1 MGRRKSLFAEANKE
15 ATLPALKVNENGRA
29 EGAVAKKTPL
39 EERSEGLADVSPTR
53 RVPATTQLVLPEKCR
68 MWRRHN
74 RRYDLLTTEDCSD
87 LIERIGAKGQIIP
100 AIVRWIPQ
108 QDGDVEF
115 EVIAGARRHFA
126 VSHLRN
132 EMGREDIFYKI
143 EVKKLT
149 DEEAF
154 ELSDLENR
162 DRQDV
167 SEIERAAD
175 YASALDEFYSG
186 NQSMM
191 ADKIKLNR
199 STLVNYLM
207 LARVPDNVLAAYGD
221 PRRISIRHGKVLM
234 AALNNPK
241 ENKAL
246 MAAAESLAAEQEKAF
261 SLGAAYPYDGP
272 TVFKRLKAAAA
283 SEAKKPSTR
292 SSKLTF
298 RLAGRGQGTVKIGR
312 QKLTI
317 EIPTTKGEDVEAL
330 INTLSTA
337 LQRK

>member
-1 MGRRKSLFAEANKE
+1 MARRKSLFAEANKE
-15 ATLPALKVNENGRA
+15 AAPAPSKGGGAVPANS
-29 EGAVAKKTPL
+29 AVAKKTPL

-53 RVPATTQLVLPEKCR
+53 RVPATTQLVPPEKCR

-74 RRYDLLTTEDCSD
+74 RRYDLLTVDDCSD
-87 LIERIGAKGQIIP
+87 LIERIASKGQIIP
-100 AIVRWIPQ
+100 AIVRRLPQ
-108 QDGDVEF
+108 REGEVEF

-126 VSHLRN
+126 VTHLRN
-132 EMGREDIFYKI
+132 EMGREDIHYKI

-167 SEIERAAD
+167 SEIERAVD
-175 YASALDEFYSG
+175 YASALEEFYDG

-191 ADKIKLNR
+191 ADKIKLKR

-207 LARVPDNVLAAYGD
+207 LARVPENVLAAYGD

-241 ENKAL
+241 QKKAL
-246 MAAAESLAAEQEKAF
+246 VAAAEALATEQQQGF
-261 SLGAAYPYDGP
+261 SLGSSYPHDGP
-272 TVFKRLKAAAA
+272 VVFKRLKAAAESA
-283 SEAKKPSTR
+283 AKKPATR
-292 SSKLTF
+292 SSKRVLK
-298 RLAGRGQGTVKIGR
+298 LSGRGEGTVKIGR

-317 EIPTTKGEDVEAL
+317 EIPTERGEDIEAL
-330 INTLSTA
+330 IETLSTA
-337 LQRK
+337 IEHR